1 MGGIGEQS
9 PRPLLLAHRCRYA
22 SAQGRDRQMDR
33 HGRCRRR
40 HSPKE
45 GGRDMSLLAAIRKL
59 WHSIAPRTRSDVEEE
74 FRSTLDAYQEDLI
87 GQGLSEEQ
95 ARRKACIDLG
105 QPAAQNETY
114 RDAIG
119 LRFFDELGGDI
130 RYGLRALRRN
140 PGFGAVAVLSLALG
154 IGATTAMFSL
164 IYAVLLHPFPYAD
177 ADRIMNPHL
186 VDEQHPDVFQWFS
199 LSEAQ
204 LDDLRLAAPVD
215 SVLGFTNGHLE
226 ITNDGLPEDI
236 SGVYLTDNAE
246 TFLGVRPL
254 FGRMIEPFDAGQ
266 AVVVLNYRF
275 WQRRFGSDPHVIG
288 RMLEMDHAPYT
299 IVGVMPRSFAFND
312 FGGVGDVYLPA
323 SLMDAVANGPAR
335 TYLPWIKLRPHVTVA
350 TANAALEPIVR
361 EIMKIHS
368 EASLAWH
375 LGLQPIIVPYQQDLG
390 RTLAL
395 LLAGVVLLLII
406 GCANCSIL
414 LLARGRTRRHELAIR
429 TAIGASRWRI
439 VRQLVVEAVVIS
451 CTGAVLGVA
460 ASYWLARLPLLLSP
474 DSFPAESVI
483 RINASV
489 LAFSVALAL
498 LCGILFG
505 LVPALRLSRHDSACM
520 LPGRQIAVVA
530 PPAKHRWSVLIAAQV
545 ALTLLLMATAGTAI
559 RGFLRL
565 TQMPLGYD
573 PTNVMQLGISLHVDN
588 LAEWSRLQSREAR
601 AAYIEQIRQKI
612 AAVPGVSTVA
622 VGVDATPPFSDP
634 VDTESS
640 FNIDGTGDREQP
652 QARVMLV
659 SQQYFAAL
667 RIPLLQGRVWNA
679 DENTRGDFLAVVNH
693 AFVTRYLSSS
703 NALGRQLRIPA
714 LPFQNRF
721 TASSAQSTAW
731 RQIIGVVGDARND
744 GIGRPVVPAIYL
756 PYTTLMR
763 QYVEFFVRTQG
774 DPLTYL
780 HSIRA
785 AVASVAS
792 DQQISNGAFTLNE
805 AIEHDAQY
813 SRQRLF
819 SILFG
824 VFSAMALALA
834 LVGTFSVVA
843 YSVAQ
848 RTTEF
853 GVRLALGAPRMHVLW
868 VAGRIALV
876 SVAAGIVIGLAFDS
890 FLGAV
895 LAHWMQSAFAAG
907 SLFAAA
913 ALLALGA
920 VLACLLPARHAV
932 AVPPAEALRYE

>member
-1 MGGIGEQS
+1 
-9 PRPLLLAHRCRYA
+9 
-22 SAQGRDRQMDR
+22 
-33 HGRCRRR
+33 
-40 HSPKE
+40 
-45 GGRDMSLLAAIRKL
+45 MSLLAAIRKL
-59 WHSIAPRTRSDVEEE
+59 WRSITPRTQSDVEEE
-74 FRSTLDAYQEDLI
+74 FRSTLDAYQEDLVR
-87 GQGLSEEQ
+87 QGLSEGE
-95 ARRKACIDLG
+95 ARRKARIDLG
-105 QPAAQNETY
+105 RPTAQNEIY
-114 RDAIG
+114 RDAVG

-140 PGFGAVAVLSLALG
+140 PGFAAVAVLSLALG

-177 ADRIMNPHL
+177 ADRIMNPHF
-186 VDEQHPDVFQWFS
+186 VNTQHPDVFQWFT

-226 ITNDGLPEDI
+226 ISNDGLPEDI
-236 SGVYLTDNAE
+236 SGVYLTENAE

-254 FGRMIEPFDAGQ
+254 FGRMIEPFDAGHP
-266 AVVVLNYRF
+266 VVVLNYRF
-275 WQRRFGSDPHVIG
+275 WQRRFGGDPDVIG
-288 RMLEMDHAPYT
+288 RTLEMDHAPYM

-312 FGGVGDVYLPA
+312 VAGVGDVYLPA
-323 SLMDAVANGPAR
+323 SLMRAVANGPAPS
-335 TYLPWIKLRPHVTVA
+335 YLPWIKLRPHVTVA
-350 TANAALEPIVR
+350 AANVALEPIVR
-361 EIMKIHS
+361 DIIKIHS
-368 EASLAWH
+368 VASLAWH

-406 GCANCSIL
+406 GCANSSIL
-414 LLARGRTRRHELAIR
+414 LLARGRTRQHELAIR

-439 VRQLVVEAVVIS
+439 VRQLLVEALVIS

-498 LCGILFG
+498 VCGILFG
-505 LVPALRLSRHDSACM
+505 LAPALRLSRNDPARA
-520 LPGRQIAVVA
+520 LPGRQAGVVVA
-530 PPAKHRWSVLIAAQV
+530 PAARRRWSVLIAAQV

-573 PTNVMQLGISLHVDN
+573 PANVMQLGISLHVDN
-588 LAEWSRLQSREAR
+588 PAQWSSLHSREAR
-601 AAYIEQIRQKI
+601 AAYIEQIREKI
-612 AAVPGVSTVA
+612 ASVPRVSTVA
-622 VGVDATPPFSDP
+622 VGVDATPPSTNVPTSFI
-634 VDTESS
+634 VDGSG
-640 FNIDGTGDREQP
+640 DGEQP

-659 SQQYFAAL
+659 GQRYFATL
-667 RIPLLQGRVWNA
+667 RIPLLQGRVWST
-679 DENTRGDFLAVVNH
+679 DENSSGDFIAVVNR
-693 AFVTRYLSSS
+693 AFATRYLSSS

-763 QYVEFFVRTQG
+763 QYLDFFVRTQG

-785 AVASVAS
+785 AIASVAS
-792 DQQISNGAFTLNE
+792 DQQISNTFTLSE
-805 AIEHDAQY
+805 AIERDAQY

-824 VFSAMALALA
+824 VFSAMALGLA
-834 LVGTFSVVA
+834 LVGIFSVVA

-853 GVRLALGAPRMHVLW
+853 GIRLALGAPRAQVLW
-868 VAGRIALV
+868 VAARIALV
-876 SVAAGIVIGLAFDS
+876 SAAAGIVVGLAFDS

-895 LAHWMQSAFAAG
+895 LAHWMQNTFAAG

-913 ALLALGA
+913 ALLVLSAL
-920 VLACLLPARHAV
+920 LACLLPARHAIS
-932 AVPPAEALRYE
+932 VPTAEALRYE

>member
-1 MGGIGEQS
+1 
-9 PRPLLLAHRCRYA
+9 
-22 SAQGRDRQMDR
+22 
-33 HGRCRRR
+33 
-40 HSPKE
+40 
-45 GGRDMSLLAAIRKL
+45 MSLLTAIRKL
-59 WHSIAPRTRSDVEEE
+59 WHSVAPRSHSDVEEE
-74 FRSTLDAYQEDLI
+74 FRSTLEAYQEDLVR
-87 GQGLSEEQ
+87 QGLTEEK
-95 ARRKACIDLG
+95 ARRKARIDLG
-105 QPAAQNETY
+105 QPAAQNEIY
-114 RDAIG
+114 RAAIG
-119 LRFFDELGGDI
+119 LRLFDELSGDI
-130 RYGLRALRRN
+130 RYGLRALLRN
-140 PGFGAVAVLSLALG
+140 PGFAAVAVLSLALG

-177 ADRIMNPHL
+177 ADRIMNPHFIL
-186 VDEQHPDVFQWFS
+186 AQHPDVFQWFS

-236 SGVYLTDNAE
+236 SGVYFTENAE

-254 FGRMIEPFDAGQ
+254 FGRMVEPFDAGHP
-266 AVVVLNYRF
+266 VVVLNYRF
-275 WQRRFGSDPHVIG
+275 WQRYFGGDPHVIG
-288 RMLEMDHAPYT
+288 RTLEIDHAPYT

-312 FGGVGDVYLPA
+312 IAGVGDVYLPA
-323 SLMDAVANGPAR
+323 SLMRGVANGPAS
-335 TYLPWIKLRPHVTVA
+335 YLPWIKLRPHVTVA
-350 TANAALEPIVR
+350 AANVALEPIVR

-368 EASLAWH
+368 VASLAWH

-414 LLARGRTRRHELAIR
+414 LLARGRTREHELAIR
-429 TAIGASRWRI
+429 MAIGADRWRI
-439 VRQLVVEAVVIS
+439 ARQLLVEALIIS

-460 ASYWLARLPLLLSP
+460 TSYWLAKLPLLLSP
-474 DSFPAESVI
+474 DSFPAESFI
-483 RINASV
+483 RINV
-489 LAFSVALAL
+489 PILVFSVALAL

-505 LVPALRLSRHDSACM
+505 LVPAVRLSRHDSARM
-520 LPGRQIAVVA
+520 LPGRQIGVA
-530 PPAKHRWSVLIAAQV
+530 AAPAKHRWSVLIAAQV

-573 PTNVMQLGISLHVDN
+573 PANVMQLGISLHVDN
-588 LAEWSRLQSREAR
+588 PAEWSRLQSREAR
-601 AAYIEQIRQKI
+601 AAYIEQIREKI
-612 AAVPGVSTVA
+612 ASVPRVSTVA

-659 SQQYFAAL
+659 GQQYFAAL
-667 RIPLLQGRVWNA
+667 RIPLLQGRVWTTG
-679 DENTRGDFLAVVNH
+679 ENSSGDFIAVVNR
-693 AFVTRYLSSS
+693 AFATRYLSSS

-721 TASSAQSTAW
+721 TASSAQSTEW
-731 RQIIGVVGDARND
+731 RQIVGVVGDARND

-763 QYVEFFVRTQG
+763 QHVEFFVRTQG
-774 DPLTYL
+774 DPLTCL

-792 DQQISNGAFTLNE
+792 DQQISKGAFTLNE
-805 AIEHDAQY
+805 AIERDAQY

-834 LVGTFSVVA
+834 LVGIFSVVA
-843 YSVAQ
+843 YTVAR

-853 GVRLALGAPRMHVLW
+853 GVRLALGAPRAHVLW
-868 VAGRIALV
+868 VAARIALV
-876 SVAAGIVIGLAFDS
+876 SAAAGIVIGLAFDS

-920 VLACLLPARHAV
+920 LLACLLPARHAI